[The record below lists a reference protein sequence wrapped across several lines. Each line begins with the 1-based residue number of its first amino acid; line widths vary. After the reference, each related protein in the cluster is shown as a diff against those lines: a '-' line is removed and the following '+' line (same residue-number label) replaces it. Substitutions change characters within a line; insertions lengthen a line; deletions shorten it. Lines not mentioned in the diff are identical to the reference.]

1 MNTKSDQL
9 KEKVESILNTRL
21 RYFKNHLNC
30 NNNSFNSA
38 VYYNLKELCTILS
51 KNIVEQYNYSP
62 FRSSAKSVGIVI
74 YSEAFNGNTDS
85 VYEFEL
91 WLDIKV
97 SNRNVKKE
105 FGVEKLQYKLIY
117 KNTEYIAN
125 DMDKFVELIRD
136 IKM

>member
-9 KEKVESILNTRL
+9 KEKVDSILNTRL

-62 FRSSAKSVGIVI
+62 FRSSAKSAGIVI
-74 YSEAFNGNTDS
+74 YREAFDGNSES

-125 DMDKFVELIRD
+125 YCSFVP
-136 IKM
+136 K